1 MKKIFL
7 TVTFAFVFVLAAP
20 ASSQAYVTT
29 SQKAYQLNDDAG
41 LYLITYSFGHEDF
54 GYHMPILASRTD
66 TSRTTDL
73 EYSFRRD
80 GTLRTSVGE
89 SVGIVLSHAK
99 VENGMYVVPTNE
111 SREFTLMVLFKLPED
126 AISMPSNFN
135 LKVDELP
142 FDIVRNGEV
151 SPNRLNPG
159 ELNTY
164 KTPEAKLIYTSK

>member
-7 TVTFAFVFVLAAP
+7 MIGCVFALAAP

-54 GYHMPILASRTD
+54 GYHMPIIASRGD
-66 TSRTTDL
+66 TTSTTDL
-73 EYSFRRD
+73 EYTFRRD

-89 SVGIVLSHAK
+89 SFGIVLSHAK
-99 VENGMYVVPTNE
+99 VEDGMYVVPKNE
-111 SREFTLMVLFKLPED
+111 SREFTLMVLFKLPKD
-126 AISMPSNFN
+126 DISMPSNFN

-142 FDIVRNGEV
+142 FALVRDGEV
-151 SPNRLNPG
+151 SANHLNPG
-159 ELNTY
+159 ELNDY
-164 KTPEAKLIYTSK
+164 KTPEANLIHISK